1 MDDII
6 KIIKSLEELGVSIE
20 IVKEKRKNKKKDF
33 LELC

>member
-20 IVKEKRKNKKKDF
+20 TVKEKRKNKKKDF